1 MRVGVGVCCRGVGRP
16 TGGVWGVGAGEGGGR
31 GRRVD
36 LWLGGVVEGE
46 GDARSRAD
54 DEEDGEE
61 AGVGR
66 DGAGGRH

>member
-16 TGGVWGVGAGEGGGR
+16 TGGVWDMGAGEGRGG

-46 GDARSRAD
+46 GDARGRAD
-54 DEEDGEE
+54 DEEDGKE
-61 AGVGR
+61 AGIGR
-66 DGAGGRH
+66 GGAGGRH